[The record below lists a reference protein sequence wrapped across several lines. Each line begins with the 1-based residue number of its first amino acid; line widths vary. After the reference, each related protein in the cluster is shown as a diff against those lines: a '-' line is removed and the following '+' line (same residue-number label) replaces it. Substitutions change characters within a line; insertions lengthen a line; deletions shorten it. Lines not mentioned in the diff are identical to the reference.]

1 MRDVERS
8 LLNKEKDT
16 GRRKSQLESNDLNK
30 PVQGSKRKK
39 KKTICKNDDKHK
51 EQQKVKSGDF

>member
-30 PVQGSKRKK
+30 TVTDQKGKK
-39 KKTICKNDDKHK
+39 NY
-51 EQQKVKSGDF
+51 F